1 MYVNKK
7 MIANGYTGYGHSTD
21 EVAEYVDGQHSGLR
35 VTREGAG
42 IDLLW
47 VDKQNNVR
55 YNGGLI
61 VEHTSDGVIVRCGDM
76 ELTIPSDEISSSE
89 AE

>member
-21 EVAEYVDGQHSGLR
+21 EVAEYRDGHHSGLR
-35 VTREGAG
+35 VTRGGAG

-47 VDKQNNVR
+47 VDKLNDVR
-55 YNGGLI
+55 YNGELI
-61 VEHTSDGVIVRCGDM
+61 VEHTSDGVIVRCGNL
-76 ELTIPSDEISSSE
+76 ELTIPNDEISTSE